1 MPNPLHYDPQ
11 FKAKSGDPSSS
22 YHAADQA
29 KGLAERHYI
38 VIHTYLYCIRPL
50 KAHYR
55 FIGHW
60 TNLDPHAVAR
70 RLPEMERAGLV
81 ERGPQ
86 VRMGNGRL
94 AQTWGAK

>member
-1 MPNPLHYDPQ
+1 MPNAPHYDPQ
-11 FKAKSGDPSSS
+11 FKAHSRDPATS

-29 KGLAERHYI
+29 KGLAERHYT
-38 VIHTYLYCIRPL
+38 VIFAYLDYIHPGRT
-50 KAHYR
+50 HYR
-55 FIGHW
+55 EIG
-60 TNLDPHAVAR
+60 TQTGLDPHAVAR

>member
-11 FKAKSGDPSSS
+11 FKAKAADPATS

-29 KGLAERHYI
+29 KGLAERHYT
-38 VIHTYLYCIRPL
+38 VIFAYLNDTHPH

-55 FIGHW
+55 HIGSQ
-60 TNLDPHAVAR
+60 TGLDPHAVAR

-81 ERGPQ
+81 ERGSK